1 MGEEANCNVAMESA
15 APKENGHTTGGAAAE
30 AKAAAA
36 WAEIA
41 VTDAAA
47 VPKPT
52 PPPAAVA
59 VDPRLQGIS
68 DAIRVVPHF
77 PKQGPTLPSRFA
89 SLPHVQIP
97 SGIWISARAACMQA
111 SCSTTSRRC
120 CCARGCSR
128 TPSTSSSSATAAWPS
143 PPSPVNTF
151 CSVLLFI
158 VIWLLFLSRGAGEV
172 GSQGRRG
179 GVLRFRNIF
188 ARDLPWSSPGPFA
201 PPCLVVAR
209 THVASRC
216 TFPRNYHPR
225 RRCFPRENNTS
236 SRR

>member
-30 AKAAAA
+30 AKAAAAA

-89 SLPHVQIP
+89 SLPYVQIP
-97 SGIWISARAACMQA
+97 SGI
-111 SCSTTSRRC
+111 
-120 CCARGCSR
+120 
-128 TPSTSSSSATAAWPS
+128 
-143 PPSPVNTF
+143 
-151 CSVLLFI
+151 
-158 VIWLLFLSRGAGEV
+158 
-172 GSQGRRG
+172 
-179 GVLRFRNIF
+179 
-188 ARDLPWSSPGPFA
+188 
-201 PPCLVVAR
+201 
-209 THVASRC
+209 
-216 TFPRNYHPR
+216 
-225 RRCFPRENNTS
+225 
-236 SRR
+236 